1 MKLEDHSRC
10 RPVRLIAQWLLPALV
25 ISGVVDARAADDEFL
40 PPEQA
45 FQYAARAEDDELVV
59 TWTVEPGYYLYR
71 KRMGFSSSTEGVT
84 VAEAVWPQ
92 GEMHEDEF
100 FGRQEIY
107 RGATDFRFPLRF
119 ASERPGQ
126 FSLDLKLQGC
136 ADAGLCYP
144 PTTWTTTVALATPA
158 AARAD
163 LRSLLRAGA
172 QDDEFLPPDEAFRFS
187 ARMERPD
194 AVTLQWIVAEGYYLY
209 RDKFAVHTD
218 STLVTLGTPLLPQG
232 ERKIDEFFGE
242 TQVLYD
248 IVEATLPLARPAGER
263 GAFELEVAYQG
274 CAEAGLCYPVIRK
287 SVMVTLPPT
296 DTPATLAAAGG
307 SAGRMSE
314 QDRLAQRL
322 ANGETLWTILAFF
335 GFGALLAF
343 TPCVLP
349 MIPILSG
356 VVIGQG
362 GRSSAGHAFAL
373 SLAYVLAMALTY
385 TAAGVLAGL
394 FGANLQIWFQNP
406 WVLSGF
412 AAVFVLLALSMFGF
426 YELQM
431 PSSLQTR
438 LTEIS
443 SRERGRGLL
452 GAALMG
458 LLSALIVGPCVTAP
472 LIGALIYIGQ
482 TGDAVLGG
490 AALFA
495 LSLGM
500 GAPLIAIGT
509 SAGKL
514 LPKAGPWMNAV
525 KAVFGVIM
533 LGVALWLLER
543 ILPVAVTMLLAGA
556 LLVVSG
562 IYMGAFDDVA
572 AGDTGWR
579 RLWKGLGL
587 VVFVYGGTLLVG
599 AASGSQ
605 DLLQPLRAITNS
617 GGVAESSRQLVFRRI
632 KTTAALDQALNEART
647 QGRPVMFDFYADWCV
662 SCKEMEHYTFSDPA
676 VRAALAG
683 AMLLQADVTANDADD
698 QALLSR
704 FEIFGPPTIA
714 FFDAAGRELRAFR
727 VVGYM
732 PAAEFA
738 GHVSEAFSGIEP

>member
-1 MKLEDHSRC
+1 MRPEDYSMRQ
-10 RPVRLIAQWLLPALV
+10 PVQLIARGLFLALV
-25 ISGVVDARAADDEFL
+25 FVTAGEVRAADDEFP
-40 PPEQA
+40 PPEQV
-45 FQYAARAEDDELVV
+45 FRYAARADGDQLVV

-71 KRMGFSSSTEGVT
+71 KRMGFSSSTAGVT
-84 VAEAVWPQ
+84 VGEATWPQ

-100 FGRQEIY
+100 FGAQEIY
-107 RGATDFRFPLRF
+107 RGATEFRFPLGYE
-119 ASERPGQ
+119 SERPSQ
-126 FSLDLKLQGC
+126 FSLSLKLQGC

-144 PTTWTTTVALATPA
+144 PTTWTTTVALSGRTA
-158 AARAD
+158 AGLD

-194 AVTLQWIVAEGYYLY
+194 AVTLEWIIAEGYYLY
-209 RDKFAVHTD
+209 RDKFSVRSD
-218 STLVTLGTPLLPQG
+218 SPLVTLGTPRLPRG
-232 ERKIDEFFGE
+232 ERKTDEFFGE
-242 TQVLYD
+242 TEVYHE

-263 GAFELEVAYQG
+263 GTFELQVAYQG

-287 SVMVTLPPT
+287 SVMLTLPPT
-296 DTPATLAAAGG
+296 DVAATLKDAGG
-307 SAGRMSE
+307 TGDPMSE
-314 QDRLAQRL
+314 QDRLARRL
-322 ANGETLWTILAFF
+322 ASGETFWTILAFF
-335 GFGALLAF
+335 GFGLLLTF

-356 VVIGQG
+356 IVVGQG
-362 GRSSAGHAFAL
+362 GKSSPAQAFAV

-394 FGANLQIWFQNP
+394 FGANLQLWFQNP
-406 WVLSGF
+406 WVLSAF

-431 PSSLQTR
+431 PGSLQTR
-438 LTEIS
+438 LAEIS
-443 SRERGRGLL
+443 NRKRGGGLL

-472 LIGALIYIGQ
+472 LIGALVYIGQ

-500 GAPLIAIGT
+500 GAPLLAIGT

-514 LPKAGPWMNAV
+514 LPRAGPWMNAV

-543 ILPVAVTMLLAGA
+543 VLPVAVTMLLAGV

-562 IYMGAFDDVA
+562 IYMGAFDSLA
-572 AGDTGWR
+572 AGDNGWR

-587 VVFVYGGTLLVG
+587 VIVVYGGTLLVG

-605 DLLQPLRAITNS
+605 NLLQPLRVIASS
-617 GGVAESSRQLVFRRI
+617 GGGAESARQLAFQRI
-632 KTTAALDQALNEART
+632 KTSAALDQALSEART
-647 QGRPVMFDFYADWCV
+647 QGRPVMLDFYADWCV
-662 SCKEMEHYTFSDPA
+662 SCKEMEHYTFTDPA
-676 VRAALAG
+676 VRTALAG

-698 QALLSR
+698 QALLRR

-714 FFDAAGRELRAFR
+714 FFDAAGRELHDHR

-738 GHVSEAFSGIEP
+738 GHVSEAFSGTEP